1 MLRVAPCTVVFHSL
15 TITVER
21 TVAGVRR
28 GCLSFNNSYPPTPC
42 FVVKGFPFR

>member
-21 TVAGVRR
+21 AVADVRGV
-28 GCLSFNNSYPPTPC
+28 FI
-42 FVVKGFPFR
+42 FQ